1 MRKHMLKRQSMGK
14 VYQAAAVKEYVM
26 LEPLIVFLFGLIIGS
41 FCNVVI
47 YRLPQGKSVVAP
59 GSQCRSCGN
68 SIRPWDNIPLLSYF
82 LLNGRCRFCREFIA
96 ARYPAVEFI
105 SGMLFVLL
113 WMKLGFSLPFVSY
126 ALLTSALLTVALID
140 FDHKII
146 PNIITLPGIAVGL
159 SLSIWVLPV
168 APLASLL
175 GLLVG
180 STLFYLIALVSK
192 GGMGGGDIKLIA
204 MIGAFL
210 GWQGALFTI
219 FSGALL
225 GSLVG
230 MVLILLGKKGRKDK
244 VPFGPFLS
252 CGAILF
258 ILSGDNLI
266 HWYLN
271 LLS

>member
-1 MRKHMLKRQSMGK
+1 MK
-14 VYQAAAVKEYVM
+14 
-26 LEPLIVFLFGLIIGS
+26 FGLT
-41 FCNVVI
+41 
-47 YRLPQGKSVVAP
+47 
-59 GSQCRSCGN
+59 
-68 SIRPWDNIPLLSYF
+68 IPF
-82 LLNGRCRFCREFIA
+82 
-96 ARYPAVEFI
+96 AV
-105 SGMLFVLL
+105 
-113 WMKLGFSLPFVSY
+113 Y
-126 ALLTSALLTVALID
+126 ALFTSSLLIIALID

-146 PNIITLPGIAVGL
+146 PNIITLPGIAMALGL
-159 SLSIWVLPV
+159 SMWALPIT
-168 APLASLL
+168 PLTSLL

-180 STLFYLIALVSK
+180 GTFFYLIALVSK

-204 MIGAFL
+204 TIGAFL

-230 MVLILLGKKGRKDK
+230 VILMALGRKGRKDK

-258 ILSGDNLI
+258 MLSGDDLI

>member
-1 MRKHMLKRQSMGK
+1 
-14 VYQAAAVKEYVM
+14 M
-26 LEPLIVFLFGLIIGS
+26 LEPLIVFVFGLIIGS

-47 YRLPQGKSVVAP
+47 YRLPQGKSIVTP
-59 GSQCRSCGN
+59 GSRCRSCGN
-68 SIRPWDNIPLLSYF
+68 SIYPWDNIPLLSYV
-82 LLNGRCRFCREFIA
+82 LLRGRCRFCKDSIS
-96 ARYPAVEFI
+96 ARYPAVELT
-105 SGMLFVLL
+105 SGILYVLL
-113 WMKLGFSLPFVSY
+113 WYKLGLGLPFAFY
-126 ALLTSALLTVALID
+126 GLLISALVVVALID

-146 PNIITLPGIAVGL
+146 PNTITLPGMVIGFGL
-159 SLSIWVLPV
+159 SLWALPIT
-168 APLASLL
+168 PLASLL
-175 GLLVG
+175 GILIGG
-180 STLFYLIALVSK
+180 SFFYLIALVSK

-230 MVLILLGKKGRKDK
+230 VMLMFLGKKGRKDK

-252 CGAILF
+252 GGAIIY
-258 ILSGDNLI
+258 ILCGDDLI

>member
-1 MRKHMLKRQSMGK
+1 MGK
-14 VYQAAAVKEYVM
+14 VYHPASLEECLM
-26 LEPLIVFLFGLIIGS
+26 LEPLIIFLFGLIVGS

-47 YRLPQGKSVVAP
+47 YRLPQGKSIVTP
-59 GSQCRSCGN
+59 GSQCRLCGN
-68 SIRPWDNIPLLSYF
+68 SIRSWDNIPVLSYF
-82 LLNGRCRFCREFIA
+82 FLKGRCRFCREPIS

-105 SGMLFVLL
+105 SGILYMWLYVKF
-113 WMKLGFSLPFVSY
+113 GFSMSFAIF
-126 ALLTSALLTVALID
+126 ALMASTLLVVALID

-146 PNIITLPGIAVGL
+146 PNIITLPGMVIGLGL
-159 SLSIWVLPV
+159 SLGISAIT
-168 APLASLL
+168 PLASLL

-180 STLFYLIALVSK
+180 GTLFYLIAIISK
-192 GGMGGGDIKLIA
+192 GGMGGGDIKLIS

-230 MVLILLGKKGRKDK
+230 VTLMLLGKKGRKDK

-258 ILSGDNLI
+258 MLSGDDWI
-266 HWYLN
+266 QWYLN
-271 LLS
+271 LLP

>member
-1 MRKHMLKRQSMGK
+1 MGK
-14 VYQAAAVKEYVM
+14 IFHADSLKECPM
-26 LEPLIVFLFGLIIGS
+26 LEPFMVFVFGLIIGS

-47 YRLPQGKSVVAP
+47 YRLPQGKSIIRP
-59 GSQCRSCGN
+59 GSHCRSCA
-68 SIRPWDNIPLLSYF
+68 SPIRPWDNIPVVSYLL
-82 LLNGRCRFCREFIA
+82 LKGRCRDCKERFSP
-96 ARYPAVEFI
+96 RYLVVELT
-105 SGMLFVLL
+105 SGVLYLLL
-113 WMKLGFSLPFVSY
+113 WKKFGLTVPFAIY
-126 ALLTSALLTVALID
+126 ALFASGLLIITFID
-140 FDHKII
+140 LDHKII
-146 PNIITLPGIAVGL
+146 PNIITLPGLTIGLGL
-159 SLSIWVLPV
+159 SVWGLPIT
-168 APLASLL
+168 PLASVL

-180 STLFYLIALVSK
+180 GTLFYLIAVISK

-230 MVLILLGKKGRKDK
+230 MMLMLLGKKGRKDK

-258 ILSGDNLI
+258 MLSGDDLI
-266 HWYLN
+266 QWYLN